1 MSTTALAD
9 APSESI
15 PTPDDDGVYTCDI
28 CRMKV
33 RVGNGGSKNFLQHR
47 GSPGCL
53 KVAKTQKSSTPSTS
67 QTNTLHSYFTK
78 VTQGGTSSEQSQA
91 RNGVAS
97 KAALPKVLPQRSP
110 LLAPLP
116 TPGLPHGHL
125 GWSWNFSAV
134 PDQSP
139 DARALALLA
148 DITRAALEL
157 PPQVPLAE
165 EHDDMAR
172 VVLAGG
178 PEDPSEAWEHLDR
191 VLNRLLGFD
200 IDIEKLAQRVRRGP
214 LGVEG
219 LTQYV
224 RSFVVDYGVAAG
236 LLEGKLGR
244 LSKAIELV
252 KRRGPHTTASIS
264 PNLPPE
270 VPPTEDGPE
279 TTDTPSSPSHLLRS
293 RSRSANTNDDDDDI
307 EYIGTLPSSDSA
319 PRLPTLSSPSIA
331 VPGLPVNNRQGVSKA
346 RQEAMCK
353 RHVVSAPHGQTGI
366 GAYPFL
372 LHVEEHTPWEFSSY
386 CGTLLLHARKC
397 ENRDLDENGLCQP
410 CRALLSNL
418 KFKKVLDRIE
428 NGVNEK
434 APYKFHGLAGMTE
447 TARKKIV
454 PLICSVFGEPTT
466 RRNLSGA
473 KAQSPCTGSGNVPRL
488 DRVLR
493 VASDRRMSVAA
504 ILDLI
509 QKAGRGLYRPKGF
522 TEKEDLQTLLF
533 LRLGGQRVAEIAH
546 RMFGIPAPSTVR
558 RRTIIPPLI
567 CSPSYPLAK
576 DLETNLAAAFDS
588 LSATLAAQGKYHI
601 VLMFDEIAQETRPRW
616 CDRTNQILGWCR
628 EHTKGRCM
636 DFNSIADAELLFQDM
651 VCGNVHL
658 AHEATVGAIGILCNN
673 SRLYSAKPFLISGSC
688 KKETAEDHAI
698 LIQTALD
705 AIKLSKALSNAR
717 VVSIASDGEAKRG
730 KALVLLTFKQKLSP
744 FSPIYPWLS
753 ACALLDLHVGDNDI
767 TCDKDWK
774 HVGAKRPRNALL
786 REKGLLVQGTWITPP
801 LLRSHLLEAG
811 HKPQH
816 VRAVLNP
823 NDKQDVLLAYTLL
836 RDIWSLPRLTSGPP
850 GRIKARD
857 SLRLFGSMCRHFLMP
872 YICVDLSIEDQ
883 LEHLSYAAHL
893 ALVLYVHEKACSN
906 FVPTALYV
914 DLIMMVKNVFF
925 CVAKAKIDTPNDDF
939 NIVLL
944 GTDRLENLFGC
955 LRTIIGNDANVDNY
969 QLGSRLTGTM
979 ESANILALHPEWDKA
994 PRRLHLPCVSLD
1006 SSEIPSSADHISPRS
1021 WRASQALNSVTPPTV
1036 WIRGRRKLE
1045 ADHPFVCDIL
1055 CAVEAIPD
1063 ATMLAPFG
1071 TLLVHASLP
1080 GDDSEDSSHDD
1091 VLRNLAQD
1099 AVLSDP
1105 HIPITGNGICE
1116 LEDAATSLEWA
1127 PDKHTFSNVVTVE
1140 DDTST
1145 LNKSRALSLLFRYS
1159 KSTSSAD
1166 RLRRVQ
1172 QQARFVQS
1180 EPDTFLDDAS
1190 EDLGDILMV
1199 NNPIASL
1206 VSCEDNIFLCV
1217 GEIIGIHLG
1226 SKAVDYLRLDVL
1238 LEDTVRITY
1247 QVYSLVSTSDDDDQ
1261 HYDKYDWKT
1270 HHLLPIKF
1278 KVPGNLVQ
1286 PINPPLAM
1294 PPSRAPFYLFET
1306 STLIAF
1312 SSGLR
1317 DRLTKP
1323 QLKFIPETMRTDRFP
1338 YRERSGEA
1346 CFVAEDLYDVREFST
1361 HECPA
1366 CVPPVQLDTTNGQR
1380 VLAHI
1385 ASHILHDP
1393 TIDRRPGRN
1402 YPWALKYGGTASCPN
1417 ATNFSYSTAMVSSS
1431 SSPSSNVP
1439 LQCPYCP
1446 DGSPAVWR
1454 YNMQIHFRQRHRGVD
1469 TMKHEDL
1476 WKLTP
1481 EEEEAMAQIWKDRR
1495 KQPKRRG
1502 KGKSKVPLKVSEAH
1516 SSRRLSSY
1524 IACEDETANKDFEER
1539 ISESED
1545 ENDEHI
1551 SEDEYRAKED
1561 DNTGNRIMGAEEWE
1575 AAESF
1580 GGSEEVQ
1587 PWSNGA
1593 EGSGEGAP
1601 TLLDENDVRYGA
1613 DTGEGMLKG
1622 SETVDGRGESGIG
1635 AVGASVSVALVTR
1648 ANEYTPAT
1656 DVAAHLPTECPMET
1670 NNDSGLLR
1678 GAQMSSFGRKRKLR
1692 NMHDIS
1698 ECLCGDSA
1706 APSAELPDVKQDGA
1720 SGRGFPN
1727 ISAQSV
1733 GLPIFVNGEERE
1745 VHGTSGAT
1753 PVVAGTIA
1761 LINDWPE
1768 LCFLNPWLYGR
1779 TARALSDVT
1788 NGTNPGCN
1796 TDGFSAV
1803 PGWDPV
1809 MGLGTL
1815 VGLFP
1820 GSSSWSQDPPPQ
1832 G

>member
-1 MSTTALAD
+1 
-9 APSESI
+9 
-15 PTPDDDGVYTCDI
+15 
-28 CRMKV
+28 MKV

-53 KVAKTQKSSTPSTS
+53 KVAKKSITPSTN
-67 QTNTLHSYFTK
+67 QTKTLHSYFTK
-78 VTQGGTSSEQSQA
+78 ATWGGTSSDKSSEQSQA
-91 RNGVAS
+91 QNGVAS
-97 KAALPKVLPQRSP
+97 KAALPEVLPRRSP

-125 GWSWNFSAV
+125 GGPGASV
-134 PDQSP
+134 HPDQSP

-191 VLNRLLGFD
+191 GLNRLLGFD

-224 RSFVVDYGVAAG
+224 HSFVVDYGVAVG
-236 LLEGKLGR
+236 LLEAKLGR

-252 KRRGPHTTASIS
+252 KWRGTHATASVS
-264 PNLPPE
+264 PNLLPE

-279 TTDTPSSPSHLLRS
+279 MTDTPSSRS

-307 EYIGTLPSSDSA
+307 KYIGTLPS
-319 PRLPTLSSPSIA
+319 
-331 VPGLPVNNRQGVSKA
+331 
-346 RQEAMCK
+346 QEARCK
-353 RHVVSAPHGQTGI
+353 QHVVSAPHGQTGI
-366 GAYPFL
+366 GTYPFL

-447 TARKKIV
+447 TARKKDRTIDLFRLRRTNDAKKLV
-454 PLICSVFGEPTT
+454 RGEGTIT
-466 RRNLSGA
+466 LHRQVLLAMSN
-473 KAQSPCTGSGNVPRL
+473 GNVPRL

-493 VASDRRMSVAA
+493 VASDRRMGVAA

-509 QKAGRGLYRPKGF
+509 QKAGCGLYRPKGF

-558 RRTIIPPLI
+558 RRTMIPPLI
-567 CSPSYPLAK
+567 CSPSYPLAR
-576 DLETNLAAAFDS
+576 DLETNLVAAFDS
-588 LSATLAAQGKYHI
+588 LSATLATQGKYHI

-673 SRLYSAKPFLISGSC
+673 SRFYSAKPFLISGSC

-836 RDIWSLPRLTSGPP
+836 QDIWSLPRLTSGPP

-883 LEHLSYAAHL
+883 LEYLSYAAHL

-914 DLIMMVKNVFF
+914 DLVMMVKNVFF

-1021 WRASQALNSVTPPTV
+1021 WRASQALNSLTPPTV

-1080 GDDSEDSSHDD
+1080 GDDLEDSSHDD
-1091 VLRNLAQD
+1091 VLRNVAQD

-1105 HIPITGNGICE
+1105 SIPITGNGICE

-1127 PDKHTFSNVVTVE
+1127 PDQHTFSNVVTVE

-1180 EPDTFLDDAS
+1180 EPDTFVDDAS

-1247 QVYSLVSTSDDDDQ
+1247 QVYSLVSTSDDNDQ
-1261 HYDKYDWKT
+1261 HYNKYDWKT

-1306 STLIAF
+1306 ATLIAF

-1323 QLKFIPETMRTDRFP
+1323 QLKFIPETLRTDRFP

-1393 TIDRRPGRN
+1393 TVNRSQEPCGLCLRPANLCTIYLTRRPGRN

-1454 YNMQIHFRQRHRGVD
+1454 YNIQIHFQQRHRGVN

-1502 KGKSKVPLKVSEAH
+1502 KGKSRVPLKVSEAH
-1516 SSRRLSSY
+1516 SSRRLSRY
-1524 IACEDETANKDFEER
+1524 
-1539 ISESED
+1539 
-1545 ENDEHI
+1545 HI

-1561 DNTGNRIMGAEEWE
+1561 DNIGNRIMDAEEWE

-1593 EGSGEGAP
+1593 KGSDEGAP
-1601 TLLDENDVRYGA
+1601 TLLDENDARYGA
-1613 DTGEGMLKG
+1613 DTGEGMSKG

-1635 AVGASVSVALVTR
+1635 AVSASVSVALVTG
-1648 ANEYTPAT
+1648 ANEYTPDVGVLTLPPT
-1656 DVAAHLPTECPMET
+1656 DVAAHLPTERPMET

-1698 ECLCGDSA
+1698 ECLCGKSA
-1706 APSAELPDVKQDGA
+1706 APSAGNRREDVICCRIAGCETKWYHL
-1720 SGRGFPN
+1720 SC
-1727 ISAQSV
+1727 V
-1733 GLPIFVNGEERE
+1733 GLLSSAKGWTCE
-1745 VHGTSGAT
+1745 V
-1753 PVVAGTIA
+1753 
-1761 LINDWPE
+1761 
-1768 LCFLNPWLYGR
+1768 C
-1779 TARALSDVT
+1779 LSDAGVLKRRR
-1788 NGTNPGCN
+1788 
-1796 TDGFSAV
+1796 A
-1803 PGWDPV
+1803 
-1809 MGLGTL
+1809 
-1815 VGLFP
+1815 
-1820 GSSSWSQDPPPQ
+1820 
-1832 G
+1832 